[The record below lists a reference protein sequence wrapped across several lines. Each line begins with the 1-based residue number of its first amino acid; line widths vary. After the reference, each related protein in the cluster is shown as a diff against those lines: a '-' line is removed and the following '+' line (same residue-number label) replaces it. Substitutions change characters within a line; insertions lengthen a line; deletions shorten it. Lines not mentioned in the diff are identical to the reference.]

1 MWSSA
6 RAGRRKAAIRA
17 SVWLVLAIAYFGAVL
32 LHQPGVY
39 DEGLIVCGAERV
51 AHGQVPYRDFYTGY
65 PPAQFYT
72 IAAVFRA
79 FGTTLLAER
88 VWDTLW
94 RMAIVGLVCVLVG
107 RPAGR
112 RPHPLPLICVGIFT
126 GAADFHLYPMISG
139 TLFGVGA
146 LWCATR
152 YLYGHGIRW
161 LWLSGLVAGAGVLY
175 RHDLLFCV
183 CAAVTIA
190 VSYQAIAERK
200 GGWLRAPAVFLAGVL
215 LILAPLVLA
224 VWSAVPHDVLRQAFF
239 EFPMTNAAAR
249 RLPLPVPSIPALGD
263 FYLPLAIVVVSAAS
277 LRWTSAAQRPVM
289 LLWLLSG
296 GLTLGLATQ
305 RLDTVHAYP
314 AILFSLV
321 LLSWHLAEPESRNQ
335 NIWSSVWRAAVLCVV
350 LLCYGIV
357 PLVLWRSEVADVMR
371 LPPSEIARAGPVRL
385 EPDQQEAIQ
394 YIQRHLPAGKPLY
407 VGTATH
413 RRAYFND
420 ALFYFLADR
429 PQVTRFDMFLPG
441 VTNVAGGQ
449 SAIARDIEEKRVE
462 YVVLFSAPLSHEPN
476 GSSVDSGITL
486 LDDAINKDYTEVA
499 HFGRYA
505 ICRRRN
511 SQSESPALAGRT
523 PR

>member
-1 MWSSA
+1 M
-6 RAGRRKAAIRA
+6 
-17 SVWLVLAIAYFGAVL
+17 LAIAYFGAVL

-51 AHGQVPYRDFYTGY
+51 AHGQVPYRNFYTGY

-107 RPAGR
+107 KAAGR
-112 RPHPLPLICVGIFT
+112 RPHPLPLICIGILT
-126 GAADFHLYPMISG
+126 GAVGFHLYPMISG

-146 LWCATR
+146 IWCATR
-152 YLYGHGIRW
+152 YLNGHGMRW
-161 LWLSGLVAGAGVLY
+161 LWFSGLAAGAGVLY

-200 GGWLRAPAVFLAGVL
+200 GEWLRAPGVFLASVL
-215 LILAPLVLA
+215 LLVAPSVLA
-224 VWSAVPHDVLRQAFF
+224 VWSAVPRDVLRQAFF
-239 EFPMTNAAAR
+239 EFPTTNAAAR
-249 RLPLPVPSIPALGD
+249 RLSLPASSIPALGD
-263 FYLPLAIVVVSAAS
+263 FYLPLAIVAVSAAR
-277 LRWTSAAQRPVM
+277 LRWTPAVQRPVI
-289 LLWLLSG
+289 LLWLLSS

-321 LLSWHLAEPESRNQ
+321 LLSWHLTEPESSHRN
-335 NIWSSVWRAAVLCVV
+335 ILSSVWRAAVLCVV
-350 LLCYGIV
+350 ILCYGIG
-357 PLVLWRSEVADVMR
+357 PLVLWGSEVAEIMR
-371 LPPSEIARAGPVRL
+371 VPASEVARAGPVRL

-394 YIQRHLPAGKPLY
+394 YIQRHLPAGKLLY

-413 RRAYFND
+413 RLAYFND

-449 SAIARDIEEKRVE
+449 SEIARNIEEKRVE

-486 LDDAINKDYTEVA
+486 LDDAIKKDYTEAA
-499 HFGRYA
+499 HFGRYT
-505 ICRRRN
+505 ICRRKN
-511 SQSESPALAGRT
+511 SQSDRSALAGRA

>member
-6 RAGRRKAAIRA
+6 KSRRCKAAIRA
-17 SVWLVLAIAYFGAVL
+17 SVWLGLAIAYFGAVL
-32 LHQPGVY
+32 LYQPGVY

-94 RMAIVGLVCVLVG
+94 RMAIVGLVYVLIG
-107 RPAGR
+107 RAAGR
-112 RPHPLPLICVGIFT
+112 RPHPLPLICIGIFT
-126 GAADFHLYPMISG
+126 GAAAFHLSPMISG

-146 LWCATR
+146 LWCAIR
-152 YLYGHGIRW
+152 YLNGHGIRW
-161 LWLSGLVAGAGVLY
+161 LWFSGLVAGAGVLY

-190 VSYQAIAERK
+190 ASYQAFAERK
-200 GGWLRAPAVFLAGVL
+200 REWLRVPGVFLAGVL
-215 LILAPLVLA
+215 LLVAPSALVI
-224 VWSAVPHDVLRQAFF
+224 WSAVPHNVLRQAFF
-239 EFPMTNAAAR
+239 EFPATDAAAR
-249 RLPLPVPSIPALGD
+249 RLPLPAPSIPALGD
-263 FYLPLAIVVVSAAS
+263 FYLPLAIVAVSAAR
-277 LRWTSAAQRPVM
+277 LRWTSAAQRPIM
-289 LLWLLSG
+289 LLWLLSS
-296 GLTLGLATQ
+296 GLTLALATQ

-314 AILFSLV
+314 AVLFSLV
-321 LLSWHLAEPESRNQ
+321 MLSWQLAEPVSKNQ
-335 NIWSSVWRAAVLCVV
+335 NILFSMWRAAVLCLVI
-350 LLCYGIV
+350 LCYGIW
-357 PLVLWRSEVADVMR
+357 PLVLWGSELTEVMR
-371 LPPSEIARAGPVRL
+371 MPPSEIARAGAVRL

-413 RRAYFND
+413 RLAYFND
-420 ALFYFLADR
+420 VLFYFLADR

-449 SAIARDIEEKRVE
+449 SEIARNIEEKRVE
-462 YVVLFSAPLSHEPN
+462 YVVLFSGPLSREPN

-486 LDDAINKDYTEVA
+486 LDDAIRRDYTEAA
-499 HFGRYA
+499 HFGRYT

-511 SQSESPALAGRT
+511 HSL
-523 PR
+523 